1 MERTGETMEDNGLNS
16 ALGESI
22 ERLAAAATLLEQR
35 VAWMEERH
43 ASMTGDVA
51 KIVATV
57 ESGEAAEHGA
67 DRFME
72 LERKLRDAEQQI
84 AEMRAQAGAEPVSA
98 RKTLPVTTT
107 QLLAKQGISS
117 VESIEAGTLDAAL
130 AGLSLEQRIAVK
142 AQLIRTGA
150 LQ

>member
-1 MERTGETMEDNGLNS
+1 MEDNGLK
-16 ALGESI
+16 AAWDERI
-22 ERLAAAATLLEQR
+22 ERIESAATLLER
-35 VAWMEERH
+35 TMAWIEERQ
-43 ASMTGDVA
+43 ASLTGDVA

-57 ESGEAAEHGA
+57 ESAETSLQSA
-67 DRFME
+67 DRYAE

-84 AEMRAQAGAEPVSA
+84 AEMKAQAAANAASP
-98 RKTLPVTTT
+98 RKTLPAATA

-117 VESIEAGTLDAAL
+117 VDSIEAGTLDAAL

-150 LQ
+150 LL